1 MAAPRNFKAS
11 VPDSRALRVIP
22 APPNLDHTPATLVRR
37 GGSAIWPNLA
47 ALAAGAEVQGEIN
60 LIDNSGNNA
69 SGDRP
74 IGAGR
79 SRREVL
85 KLGSIATLGAI
96 LGGGALLGRA
106 TPAFAQAGSKG
117 ILSPT
122 DPLDIVIAVYPG
134 GTLLDFAGPSE
145 IFHRLPNTNVR
156 YASLDGG
163 PVTLEFGVVYGK
175 TERLADIGKAGLILV
190 PGGSDLSAPMR
201 PEYQAQILRLAE
213 SAKYVT
219 SVCNGSL
226 VLAATGVLKG
236 KRSACHWAFVNKL
249 SEYGAIP
256 VPERFVEDDNG
267 RFMSGGGVTAGID
280 FALRV
285 AAKLRG
291 QQAAEFTQLAI
302 EYDPAPPFH
311 SGHPRDARP
320 EVIAMVDKELPGASK
335 GLARIPGVR

>member
-1 MAAPRNFKAS
+1 MRS
-11 VPDSRALRVIP
+11 QR
-22 APPNLDHTPATLVRR
+22 
-37 GGSAIWPNLA
+37 
-47 ALAAGAEVQGEIN
+47 GAEVQGH
-60 LIDNSGNNA
+60 LILADNSENNA
-69 SGDRP
+69 SGERLVS
-74 IGAGR
+74 AGQ
-79 SRREVL
+79 SRRDLL
-85 KLGSIATLGAI
+85 KFGSFTALGAI
-96 LGGGALLGRA
+96 LGGGGLLGRA
-106 TPAFAQAGSKG
+106 TPVLAQTGSEG
-117 ILSPT
+117 ELAPN
-122 DPLDIVIAVYPG
+122 DPLNILIANYDG

-156 YASLDGG
+156 YASLNGG
-163 PVTLEFGVVYGK
+163 NVTLEFGVVYGK
-175 TERLADIGKAGLILV
+175 TERLADIEKTDLILV
-190 PGGSDLSAPMR
+190 PGGSDLTAPMR
-201 PEYQAQILRLAE
+201 PEYQAQIRRLAE
-213 SAKYVT
+213 SAKHIT

-256 VPERFVEDDNG
+256 VPDRFVEDDNG

-291 QQAAEFTQLAI
+291 QQAAEFTQLVI

>member
-1 MAAPRNFKAS
+1 M
-11 VPDSRALRVIP
+11 
-22 APPNLDHTPATLVRR
+22 T
-37 GGSAIWPNLA
+37 
-47 ALAAGAEVQGEIN
+47 
-60 LIDNSGNNA
+60 DNSGNKA
-69 SGDRP
+69 VGGRL
-74 IGAGR
+74 IGAGH
-79 SRREVL
+79 SRRDVL
-85 KLGSIATLGAI
+85 KLGSLATLGAI
-96 LGGGALLGRA
+96 LGGGTLLGRA
-106 TPAFAQAGSKG
+106 TPALAQAGSEG
-117 ILSPT
+117 EPAPN
-122 DPLDIVIAVYPG
+122 DPLNILIVNYDG

-156 YASLDGG
+156 YASLNGG
-163 PVTLEFGVVYGK
+163 NVTLEFGVVYGK
-175 TERLADIGKAGLILV
+175 TERLADIAKTDLILI
-190 PGGSDLSAPMR
+190 PGGSDLTVPMR
-201 PEYQAQILRLAE
+201 PEYQAQIRRLAE
-213 SAKYVT
+213 SAKHVT

-226 VLAATGVLKG
+226 VLAATGILKG

-256 VPERFVEDDNG
+256 VPDRFVEDDNS

-291 QQAAEFTQLAI
+291 QQAAEFTQLVI

>member
-1 MAAPRNFKAS
+1 MT
-11 VPDSRALRVIP
+11 DSSE
-22 APPNLDHTPATLVRR
+22 NT
-37 GGSAIWPNLA
+37 S
-47 ALAAGAEVQGEIN
+47 
-60 LIDNSGNNA
+60 SGQ
-69 SGDRP
+69 RP
-74 IGAGR
+74 IGADH
-79 SRREVL
+79 SRRHAL
-85 KLGSIATLGAI
+85 KLGGIATLGAI
-96 LGGGALLGRA
+96 FGGGALLGGSA
-106 TPAFAQAGSKG
+106 SAFAQAGG
-117 ILSPT
+117 NGMLAP
-122 DPLDIVIAVYPG
+122 DEPLDIVISVYPG

-163 PVTLEFGVVYGK
+163 DVTLEFGVVYGK
-175 TERLADIGKAGLILV
+175 TERLADIRNAGLLLV
-190 PGGSDLSAPMR
+190 PGGSNLTAPMQ
-201 PEYQAQILRLAE
+201 PAYQAQVRRLAA
-213 SAKYVT
+213 SAKHVT

-226 VLAATGVLKG
+226 VLAAAGVLKG
-236 KRSACHWAFVNKL
+236 KRSACHWAFINKL
-249 SEYGAIP
+249 AEYGAIP
-256 VPERFVEDDNG
+256 VPDRFVEDDNG

-320 EVIAMVDKELPGASK
+320 EVVAMVDKDLPGASR

>member
-1 MAAPRNFKAS
+1 M
-11 VPDSRALRVIP
+11 
-22 APPNLDHTPATLVRR
+22 
-37 GGSAIWPNLA
+37 
-47 ALAAGAEVQGEIN
+47 QGEVN
-60 LIDNSGNNA
+60 LTDHKKIDA
-69 SGDRP
+69 SSEELTR
-74 IGAGR
+74 AGH
-79 SRREVL
+79 SRRDAL
-85 KLGSIATLGAI
+85 KFGSVATLGAV

-106 TPAFAQAGSKG
+106 APAFARADSAAELAPSEPLN
-117 ILSPT
+117 IL
-122 DPLDIVIAVYPG
+122 IVNYDG

-156 YASLDGG
+156 YASLNGG
-163 PVTLEFGVVYGK
+163 NVTLEFGVVYGN
-175 TERLADIGKAGLILV
+175 TERLADIEKTDLILV

-201 PEYQAQILRLAE
+201 PAYQAQIRRLAE
-213 SAKYVT
+213 SAKHVT

-256 VPERFVEDDNG
+256 VPDRFVEDDNG

-285 AAKLRG
+285 ADRLRG
-291 QQAAEFTQLAI
+291 RQAAEFTQLVI

-320 EVIAMVDKELPGASK
+320 EVVAMVDKILPGASR

>member
-1 MAAPRNFKAS
+1 MKDHNENNAAKEK
-11 VPDSRALRVIP
+11 RVS
-22 APPNLDHTPATLVRR
+22 LDH
-37 GGSAIWPNLA
+37 
-47 ALAAGAEVQGEIN
+47 
-60 LIDNSGNNA
+60 
-69 SGDRP
+69 
-74 IGAGR
+74 
-79 SRREVL
+79 SRRKIL
-85 KLGSIATLGAI
+85 KLGSFAALGAAM
-96 LGGGALLGRA
+96 GGAALLGKT
-106 TPAFAQAGSKG
+106 TPSLAKANSGGTFYPGKLAPNETLN
-117 ILSPT
+117 IL
-122 DPLDIVIAVYPG
+122 IVNYDG

-145 IFHRLPNTNVR
+145 IFHRLPNTHVR
-156 YASLDGG
+156 YASLNGG
-163 PVTLEFGVVYGK
+163 DVTLEFGVKYGN
-175 TERLADIGKAGLILV
+175 TERLVDIEKTDLILV

-201 PEYQAQILRLAE
+201 PEYQAQIRRLAE

-226 VLAATGVLKG
+226 VLAATGVLNG
-236 KRSACHWAFVNKL
+236 KRSACHWAFINKL

-256 VPERFVEDDNG
+256 VSERFVEDDNG

-291 QQAAEFTQLAI
+291 EKAAEFTQLAI

-320 EVIAMVDKELPGASK
+320 EVIAMVDKVLPGASS

>member
-1 MAAPRNFKAS
+1 MTDRSKPAS
-11 VPDSRALRVIP
+11 SP
-22 APPNLDHTPATLVRR
+22 APLSGTGHARR
-37 GGSAIWPNLA
+37 DLLKFGGA
-47 ALAAGAEVQGEIN
+47 
-60 LIDNSGNNA
+60 
-69 SGDRP
+69 
-74 IGAGR
+74 
-79 SRREVL
+79 
-85 KLGSIATLGAI
+85 ATLGAV
-96 LGGGALLGRA
+96 LGGAAWLGHATPAQAATGGGAELAPG
-106 TPAFAQAGSKG
+106 
-117 ILSPT
+117 
-122 DPLDIVIAVYPG
+122 DPLDILIVNYDG

-163 PVTLEFGVVYGK
+163 SVTLEFGVVYGK
-175 TERLADIGKAGLILV
+175 TERLADIERTGLLLV

-201 PEYQAQILRLAE
+201 PAYQAQIRRLAD

-226 VLAATGVLKG
+226 VLAATGVLNG

-249 SEYGAIP
+249 AEYGAIP
-256 VPERFVEDDNG
+256 VPDRFVEDDHG

-285 AAKLRG
+285 AARLRG
-291 QQAAEFTQLAI
+291 RQAAEFTQLAI

>member
-1 MAAPRNFKAS
+1 MQGEVILTDNSENHAPSERLTRAGHSRRDALKFGS
-11 VPDSRALRVIP
+11 V
-22 APPNLDHTPATLVRR
+22 
-37 GGSAIWPNLA
+37 A
-47 ALAAGAEVQGEIN
+47 ALGAV
-60 LIDNSGNNA
+60 
-69 SGDRP
+69 
-74 IGAGR
+74 
-79 SRREVL
+79 
-85 KLGSIATLGAI
+85 LGS
-96 LGGGALLGRA
+96 GALLGGA
-106 TPAFAQAGSKG
+106 TPALAQAVSQGQLAPS
-117 ILSPT
+117 
-122 DPLDIVIAVYPG
+122 DPLNILIVNYDG

-156 YASLDGG
+156 YASLNGG
-163 PVTLEFGVVYGK
+163 TVTLEFGVVYGK
-175 TERLADIGKAGLILV
+175 TERLADIDKTDLILV
-190 PGGSDLSAPMR
+190 PGGSDLSAPMS
-201 PEYQAQILRLAE
+201 PEYQAQIRRLAE
-213 SAKYVT
+213 SAKHIT

-226 VLAATGVLKG
+226 VLAATGILNG

-256 VPERFVEDDNG
+256 VPDRFVEDDNG

-291 QQAAEFTQLAI
+291 QQAAEFTQLLI

-320 EVIAMVDKELPGASK
+320 ELIAMVDKELPGASK

>member
-1 MAAPRNFKAS
+1 MT
-11 VPDSRALRVIP
+11 
-22 APPNLDHTPATLVRR
+22 DH
-37 GGSAIWPNLA
+37 S
-47 ALAAGAEVQGEIN
+47 E
-60 LIDNSGNNA
+60 NNA
-69 SGDRP
+69 SGKRP
-74 IGAGR
+74 IGAGH
-79 SRREVL
+79 SRRDVL
-85 KLGSIATLGAI
+85 KLGGIATLGAI
-96 LGGGALLGRA
+96 LSGGTLLGRSA
-106 TPAFAQAGSKG
+106 SAFAQSGGDG
-117 ILSPT
+117 ILPPT
-122 DPLDIVIAVYPG
+122 DPLDILIAVYPG

-145 IFHRLPNTNVR
+145 IFHRLPNTHVR

-163 PVTLEFGVVYGK
+163 YVPLEFGVMYGK
-175 TERLADIGKAGLILV
+175 TERLADIGKADLLLV
-190 PGGSDLSAPMR
+190 PGGSDLTAPMR
-201 PEYQAQILRLAE
+201 PAYQTQIRRLAE
-213 SAKYVT
+213 GATHVT

-226 VLAATGVLKG
+226 VLAATGILNG

-256 VPERFVEDDNG
+256 VPDRFVEDDNG

-291 QQAAEFTQLAI
+291 RQAAEFTQLAI

-320 EVIAMVDKELPGASK
+320 EVIAMVDKELPGASR

>member
-1 MAAPRNFKAS
+1 MILTDSSEKNAYGKA
-11 VPDSRALRVIP
+11 L
-22 APPNLDHTPATLVRR
+22 T
-37 GGSAIWPNLA
+37 
-47 ALAAGAEVQGEIN
+47 
-60 LIDNSGNNA
+60 
-69 SGDRP
+69 
-74 IGAGR
+74 GAGR
-79 SRREVL
+79 SRRDIL
-85 KLGSIATLGAI
+85 KLGSIATLGAV
-96 LGGGALLGRA
+96 LGGGALLGHT
-106 TPAFAQAGSKG
+106 TPALARAASNGE
-117 ILSPT
+117 LAPD
-122 DPLDIVIAVYPG
+122 DPLNILIVNYDG

-156 YASLDGG
+156 YASLNGG
-163 PVTLEFGVVYGK
+163 NVTLEFGVVYGK
-175 TERLADIGKAGLILV
+175 TERLADIEKTDLILV
-190 PGGSDLSAPMR
+190 PGGSDLTAPMR
-201 PEYQAQILRLAE
+201 PEYQAQIRRLAE
-213 SAKYVT
+213 SAKHVT

-256 VPERFVEDDNG
+256 VPDRFVEDDNG

-285 AAKLRG
+285 AEKLRG
-291 QQAAEFTQLAI
+291 RQAAEFTQLVI

-320 EVIAMVDKELPGASK
+320 ELIAMVDKELPGASR

>member
-1 MAAPRNFKAS
+1 MTDRSKPAS
-11 VPDSRALRVIP
+11 SP
-22 APPNLDHTPATLVRR
+22 APL
-37 GGSAIWPNLA
+37 G
-47 ALAAGAEVQGEIN
+47 
-60 LIDNSGNNA
+60 
-69 SGDRP
+69 
-74 IGAGR
+74 GAGR
-79 SRREVL
+79 TRRDLL
-85 KLGSIATLGAI
+85 KFGGAATLGAV
-96 LGGGALLGRA
+96 LGGATWLGHA
-106 TPAFAQAGSKG
+106 TPALAETGSG
-117 ILSPT
+117 AELAPG
-122 DPLDIVIAVYPG
+122 DPLNILIVNYDG

-163 PVTLEFGVVYGK
+163 HVTLEFGVVYGK
-175 TERLADIGKAGLILV
+175 TERLADIERTDLLLV

-201 PEYQAQILRLAE
+201 PAYQAQIRRLAD

-226 VLAATGVLKG
+226 VLAATGVLNG

-249 SEYGAIP
+249 AEYGAIP
-256 VPERFVEDDNG
+256 VPDRFVEDDHG

-291 QQAAEFTQLAI
+291 RQAAEFTQLAI

-320 EVIAMVDKELPGASK
+320 EVVAMVDKELPGASK
-335 GLARIPGVR
+335 GLARVPGVR

>member
-1 MAAPRNFKAS
+1 MT
-11 VPDSRALRVIP
+11 
-22 APPNLDHTPATLVRR
+22 DH
-37 GGSAIWPNLA
+37 SK
-47 ALAAGAEVQGEIN
+47 
-60 LIDNSGNNA
+60 NNA
-69 SGDRP
+69 SSEKLTQ
-74 IGAGR
+74 AGH
-79 SRREVL
+79 SRRDVL
-85 KLGSIATLGAI
+85 KFGSVATLGAVM
-96 LGGGALLGRA
+96 GGGALLGHA
-106 TPAFAQAGSKG
+106 TPVFAQADSKG
-117 ILSPT
+117 ELAPR
-122 DPLDIVIAVYPG
+122 DPLDILIVNYDG

-163 PVTLEFGVVYGK
+163 NVTLEFGVVYGK
-175 TERLADIGKAGLILV
+175 TERLADIEKTDLILV
-190 PGGSDLSAPMR
+190 PGGSDLSVPMR
-201 PEYQAQILRLAE
+201 PEYQAQIRRLAE
-213 SAKYVT
+213 SAKHVT

-249 SEYGAIP
+249 SEYGAIA
-256 VPERFVEDDNG
+256 VPDRFVEDDHG

-291 QQAAEFTQLAI
+291 RQAAEFTQLVI

-320 EVIAMVDKELPGASK
+320 EVVAMVDKHLPGASR

>member
-1 MAAPRNFKAS
+1 MT
-11 VPDSRALRVIP
+11 DSS
-22 APPNLDHTPATLVRR
+22 D
-37 GGSAIWPNLA
+37 
-47 ALAAGAEVQGEIN
+47 
-60 LIDNSGNNA
+60 NNA
-69 SGDRP
+69 FVKPLTR
-74 IGAGR
+74 AGR
-79 SRREVL
+79 SRRDVL
-85 KLGSIATLGAI
+85 KLGSAATLGAV
-96 LGGGALLGRA
+96 LGGSALLAHA
-106 TPAFAQAGSKG
+106 TPVGAQANSEGLLAPNAPLN
-117 ILSPT
+117 IL
-122 DPLDIVIAVYPG
+122 IVNYDG

-163 PVTLEFGVVYGK
+163 NVTLEFGVVYGN
-175 TERLADIGKAGLILV
+175 TERLADIEQTDVILV
-190 PGGSDLSAPMR
+190 PGGSDLSVPMR
-201 PEYQAQILRLAE
+201 PAYQAQIRRLAE
-213 SAKYVT
+213 SAKHVT

-226 VLAATGVLKG
+226 VLAATGVLNG

-291 QQAAEFTQLAI
+291 RQAAEFTQLAI

-320 EVIAMVDKELPGASK
+320 EVIAMVDKKLPGASR

>member
-1 MAAPRNFKAS
+1 MT
-11 VPDSRALRVIP
+11 DS
-22 APPNLDHTPATLVRR
+22 
-37 GGSAIWPNLA
+37 S
-47 ALAAGAEVQGEIN
+47 E
-60 LIDNSGNNA
+60 NNA
-69 SGDRP
+69 RGKP
-74 IGAGR
+74 LTGAGR
-79 SRREVL
+79 SRRDML
-85 KLGSIATLGAI
+85 KLGSIATLGAV

-106 TPAFAQAGSKG
+106 TPALAQAAGKG
-117 ILSPT
+117 ELAPGEPLNIL
-122 DPLDIVIAVYPG
+122 IVNYDG

-156 YASLDGG
+156 YASLKGG
-163 PVTLEFGVVYGK
+163 SVTLEFGVVYGK
-175 TERLADIGKAGLILV
+175 TERLADIEKTDLILV
-190 PGGSDLSAPMR
+190 PGGSDLTAPMQ
-201 PEYQAQILRLAE
+201 PEYQAQIRRLAQ

-256 VPERFVEDDNG
+256 VPDRFVEDDNG

-285 AAKLRG
+285 AGKLRG

-320 EVIAMVDKELPGASK
+320 EVIAMVDKELPGASR

>member
-1 MAAPRNFKAS
+1 
-11 VPDSRALRVIP
+11 
-22 APPNLDHTPATLVRR
+22 
-37 GGSAIWPNLA
+37 
-47 ALAAGAEVQGEIN
+47 VQGEII
-60 LIDNSGNNA
+60 LTDSSDNNA
-69 SGDRP
+69 SVKPLTR
-74 IGAGR
+74 AGR
-79 SRREVL
+79 SRRDVL
-85 KLGSIATLGAI
+85 KLGSAATLGAV
-96 LGGGALLGRA
+96 LGGGALLAHA
-106 TPAFAQAGSKG
+106 TPVGAQANSEGLLPPNAPLN
-117 ILSPT
+117 IL
-122 DPLDIVIAVYPG
+122 IVNYDG

-163 PVTLEFGVVYGK
+163 NVTLEFGVVYGN
-175 TERLADIGKAGLILV
+175 TERLADIEQTDVILV
-190 PGGSDLSAPMR
+190 PGGSDLSVPMR
-201 PEYQAQILRLAE
+201 PAYQAQIRRLAE
-213 SAKYVT
+213 SAKHVT

-226 VLAATGVLKG
+226 VLAATGVLNG

-291 QQAAEFTQLAI
+291 RQAAEFMQLAI

-320 EVIAMVDKELPGASK
+320 EIIAMVDKKLPGASR

>member
-1 MAAPRNFKAS
+1 M
-11 VPDSRALRVIP
+11 
-22 APPNLDHTPATLVRR
+22 T
-37 GGSAIWPNLA
+37 
-47 ALAAGAEVQGEIN
+47 
-60 LIDNSGNNA
+60 DNSENSATGEPPVRTGN
-69 SGDRP
+69 
-74 IGAGR
+74 
-79 SRREVL
+79 SRRDVL
-85 KLGSIATLGAI
+85 KLGSIVTLGAI

-106 TPAFAQAGSKG
+106 TPALAQAGNG
-117 ILSPT
+117 GELAPNEPLNIL
-122 DPLDIVIAVYPG
+122 IVNYDG

-156 YASLDGG
+156 YASLNGG
-163 PVTLEFGVVYGK
+163 NVTLEFGVVYGN
-175 TERLADIGKAGLILV
+175 TERLADIERTDVLLV

-213 SAKYVT
+213 SAKHIT

-226 VLAATGVLKG
+226 VLAATGILKG

-249 SEYGAIP
+249 TEYGAIA
-256 VPERFVEDDNG
+256 VPDRFVEDDNG

-311 SGHPRDARP
+311 SGHPREARP
-320 EVIAMVDKELPGASK
+320 EVVAMVDKVLPGASK